1 MLLTYTLYYFLT
13 PTTYYM
19 KGIIMSKSSI
29 VLHVDYV
36 EEVTVFLLDIFLI
49 LKLLKMLLSLY
60 NLLLLVIK

>member
-1 MLLTYTLYYFLT
+1 
-13 PTTYYM
+13 
-19 KGIIMSKSSI
+19 MSKSSI

>member
-1 MLLTYTLYYFLT
+1 MTYTLYYFLT

-19 KGIIMSKSSI
+19 KGIIKSKSSI